1 MPARVSAC
9 LLAFLLLAP
18 FAMPQDEGSGDTL
31 VVLPFENRSQAPGL
45 EWIGEAFPEI
55 LSERLASPSLFAVPR
70 SSREYAFER
79 VGVPSSAKV
88 SRATLYR
95 IAEQMDVDQV
105 VVGWFVYD
113 GSIFAAHSQMLNMRT
128 LRLSP
133 EIVETG
139 PLPKIIDVMTALAWD
154 LERLSAPALT
164 TSRNDFIASWPP
176 IRLDAFENY
185 VRGVTATSK
194 QEKIS
199 RLREA
204 VRLNPAYGQA
214 LLQLGKAQYE
224 SRDYAN
230 AAKTLGGVNR
240 SDPAGLEANFYLG
253 LASFYANDLDTA
265 ENAFSY
271 VGSLLPLAEIIN
283 NRGVAVARRGKRSA
297 TDYFQRAVLSDP
309 KDADL
314 HFNLAVSL
322 LRTGDSV
329 TAAKH
334 LKDALSLEASD
345 QEAKSLLEIASAPS
359 IPPDARLPLERI
371 KTNYD
376 EASFHQ
382 LEWQVRRA
390 NEDRLA
396 HAAPEEHARFH
407 CERGTQMLSQGFVLE
422 AEKEFRDAIEH
433 DPALPEGHTGL
444 AQSLETRSA
453 SIPAASIVQAARDE
467 ARTSIR
473 LKPNAEAYL
482 VLARLDLRENQPENA
497 SESVAKALELDP
509 KNASAL
515 AVQRMVITRM
525 QPSH

>member
-1 MPARVSAC
+1 
-9 LLAFLLLAP
+9 
-18 FAMPQDEGSGDTL
+18 L
-31 VVLPFENRSQAPGL
+31 VVLPFENRAQAPGL
-45 EWIGEAFPEI
+45 EWIGEAFPEV

-70 SSREYAFER
+70 ESRDYAFDR
-79 VGVPSSAKV
+79 VGVPSGAKL

-95 IAEQMDVDQV
+95 IAEQMDVDEV
-105 VVGWFVYD
+105 VLGWFAYD
-113 GSIFAAHSQMLNMRT
+113 GSTFSAHTQLLNMRT

-133 EIVETG
+133 EIVESG
-139 PLPKIIDVMTALAWD
+139 PLPKIIEVMTALAWD
-154 LERLSAPALT
+154 LQRLSAPVLT

-185 VRGVTATSK
+185 VRGVTAPTK
-194 QEKIS
+194 QEKIA

-204 VRLNPAYGQA
+204 VRLNPTYGQA

-230 AAKTLGGVNR
+230 AAKTLNGVNR
-240 SDPAGLEANFYLG
+240 SDPAALEANFYLG
-253 LASFYANDLDTA
+253 LASFYANDLDAA
-265 ENAFSY
+265 ENAFAY

-283 NRGVAVARRGKRSA
+283 NRGVVVARRGKRSA
-297 TDYFQRAVLSDP
+297 TEFFQRAMQSDP

-322 LRTGDSV
+322 LRAGDSPN
-329 TAAKH
+329 AARH
-334 LKDALSLEASD
+334 LKEVLALHSSD
-345 QEAKSLLEIASAPS
+345 EEAKSLLDIASAPS
-359 IPPDARLPLERI
+359 VPPNTRLPLERI

-376 EASFHQ
+376 EASFRQ

-396 HAAPEEHARFH
+396 HAAPDEHARFH

-433 DPALPEGHTGL
+433 DPALPQAHAGL
-444 AQSLETRSA
+444 AQTLETRSA
-453 SIPAASIVQAARDE
+453 SIPAASIVEAARNE
-467 ARTSIR
+467 ANTSIR
-473 LKPNAEAYL
+473 LKPNPEAYL
-482 VLARLDLRENQPENA
+482 VLARLDLRENKPESA

-509 KNASAL
+509 TSASAL
-515 AVQRMVITRM
+515 SVQRMVAART

>member
-18 FAMPQDEGSGDTL
+18 FAIGQDEGSGDTL
-31 VVLPFENRSQAPGL
+31 VVLPFENRAQAPGL
-45 EWIGEAFPEI
+45 EWIGEAFPEV
-55 LSERLASPSLFAVPR
+55 LSERLASPSMFAVPR
-70 SSREYAFER
+70 QSREYAFER
-79 VGVPSSAKV
+79 VGVPSNAKL

-105 VVGWFVYD
+105 VLGWFAYD
-113 GSIFAAHSQMLNMRT
+113 GTNFSAHSQLLNMRS
-128 LRLSP
+128 LRLSS
-133 EIVETG
+133 EMVESG
-139 PLPKIIDVMTALAWD
+139 PLPKIIEVMTAVAWD
-154 LERLSAPALT
+154 LQRLSAPALT

-185 VRGVTATSK
+185 VRGVIATSK
-194 QEKIS
+194 QEKIA

-204 VRLNPAYGQA
+204 VRLNPTYGQA

-224 SRDYAN
+224 SRDYAE
-230 AAKTLGGVNR
+230 AAKTLDHVNR

-253 LASFYANDLDTA
+253 LAAFYANDLDTA
-265 ENAFSY
+265 ENAFAY

-283 NRGVAVARRGKRSA
+283 NRGVAVARRGKRNA

-322 LRTGDSV
+322 LRSGDSAS
-329 TAAKH
+329 AAKH
-334 LKDALSLEASD
+334 LKDALALEAAD

-359 IPPDARLPLERI
+359 IPPDTRLPLERI
-371 KTNYD
+371 KKNYD

-422 AEKEFRDAIEH
+422 AEKEFREAIEH
-433 DPALPEGHTGL
+433 DPALPEAHAGL
-444 AQSLETRSA
+444 AQTLETHSA
-453 SIPAASIVQAARDE
+453 SIPAASIVEAARNE
-467 ARTSIR
+467 ANTSLR
-473 LKPNAEAYL
+473 LKPNPEAYL
-482 VLARLDLRENQPENA
+482 VLARLDLRENKPESA
-497 SESVAKALELDP
+497 SESVARALELDP
-509 KNASAL
+509 KSTSAL
-515 AVQRMVITRM
+515 SVQRMVAART